1 MGLKQEI
8 ASEITKATP
17 PAAFM
22 AFSFFGKLTIA
33 DWVHIAVLVY
43 TLLQIAYLLDKW
55 LIRPRRQSATVASD
69 E

>member
-8 ASEITKATP
+8 ASEITKASP

-22 AFSFFGKLTIA
+22 LFSWFGKLTIA
-33 DWVHIAVLVY
+33 DWVQLAVLVY
-43 TLLQIAYLLDKW
+43 TLLQIAYLIDKW
-55 LIRPRRQSATVASD
+55 IRQRRQPVTVASD